1 MISLAIVIAVIFII
15 CLIIGLI
22 IYFKVKSKM
31 RQVSNLLFDT
41 DDLIEGINA
50 REFLVEN
57 SPKSV
62 SGMESLAAPRLA
74 EDFPEL
80 SLAELKSRNN
90 DALYEY
96 YQALQSEDLAKFAD
110 SETLNAQLAEQI
122 EQKRAAG
129 IGISGLKVHKQALR
143 SYRKTAATAVIEFQ
157 IAYEYMEQTASRT
170 EAQKQQ
176 KRATTKW
183 VYRLDQANFE
193 AGATTS
199 KACPNC
205 GAPISGE
212 GQSVCPYCSA
222 NIKVDYIRTWI
233 FSAIE
238 IE

>member
-1 MISLAIVIAVIFII
+1 MISLTILIAVIFII
-15 CLIIGLI
+15 CLILGLI
-22 IYFKVKSKM
+22 VYFKIKRKVS
-31 RQVSNLLFDT
+31 QVSNLLFDT

-96 YQALQSEDLAKFAD
+96 YRALQNEDLAKFAD
-110 SETLNAQLAEQI
+110 IDTLNAQLAEQI

-129 IGISGLKVHKQALR
+129 IDIGAIKVHKQALR
-143 SYRKTAATAVIEFQ
+143 SYRKTAATAAIEFQ
-157 IAYEYMEQTASRT
+157 VAYEYMEQKAGQ
-170 EAQKQQ
+170 EQKQQ
-176 KRATTKW
+176 KRATMKW
-183 VYRLDQANFE
+183 VYRLDEANFDLE
-193 AGATTS
+193 ATAS
-199 KACPNC
+199 KSCPNC

-212 GQSVCPYCSA
+212 GQSICPYCSA
-222 NIKVDYIRTWI
+222 NIKVDYLRTWV